1 MGFIICNWLQTTDC
15 KKKKS
20 TQLLQAEAHKGT
32 MAQGIDEMMELVR
45 GCWMRLSKTQTWS
58 LERNGRIQVMK

>member
-15 KKKKS
+15 KKKKN
-20 TQLLQAEAHKGT
+20 QLLQAETQKGT

-45 GCWMRLSKTQTWS
+45 GCWTRLSKTQTWS